1 MAYERVGQKKHFWLF
16 MILLALGVIVLPLG
30 LDALGAS
37 FANNEIHTFIY
48 ESLGTLTVILLC
60 VIVLVVFYIINTVAA
75 YKLRRGWPKD
85 FWSAWGIC
93 KKALALIAVIA
104 CIVIYIVTLSNV
116 ISDVNDEP
124 SYKIITTSD
133 QITSA
138 IDNKISLNYYE
149 EDDVNKENAK
159 YKTNIFMKDGVSV
172 AAGKTYKIRVFERSN
187 FWVAVEEING

>member
-37 FANNEIHTFIY
+37 LSDNEINTYIY
-48 ESLGTLTVILLC
+48 ENLGTLTIILLC
-60 VIVLVVFYIINTVAA
+60 VIILVVFYIINTVAA

-85 FWSAWGIC
+85 FWSAWGIF
-93 KKALALIAVIA
+93 KKAIALVAVIA

-124 SYKIITTSD
+124 SYKTIVISD
-133 QITSA
+133 QIPAA

-149 EDDVNKENAK
+149 EDDLKKENAK
-159 YKTNIFMKDGVSV
+159 YKANIFMKKGVSV

-187 FWVAVEEING
+187 FWVAIEEING